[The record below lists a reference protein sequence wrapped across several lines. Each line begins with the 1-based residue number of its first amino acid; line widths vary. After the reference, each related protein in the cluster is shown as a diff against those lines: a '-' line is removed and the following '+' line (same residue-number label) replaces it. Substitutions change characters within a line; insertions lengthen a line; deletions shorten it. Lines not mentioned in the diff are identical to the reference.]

1 MKKSAILLS
10 LLVMFSLS
18 CDKSYKFYAF
28 YIEKTVEVQFE
39 SGSVG
44 DFEIT
49 QDVNLAIDMVMEANN
64 SDADL
69 IEEIT
74 IEEISLRE
82 ALFNDFN
89 ELNLFIS
96 AEGITETSLA
106 TSDTTATSFDETS
119 LNVSMEKMDDYV
131 KSPAFS
137 LRTTGQ
143 LSSAHSQELEVPLNL
158 RFLVKTY
165 VK

>member
-1 MKKSAILLS
+1 MKKIAILLS
-10 LLVMFSLS
+10 LLVMVSLS

-28 YIEKTVEVQFE
+28 YIEKTVDVQFE
-39 SGSVG
+39 SGSFG

-49 QDVNLAIDMVMEANN
+49 QDVNVAIERVLEDHDT
-64 SDADL
+64 DADL

-82 ALFNDFN
+82 VLFDDFN

-106 TSDTTATSFDETS
+106 TSDTTVTSFDVTS
-119 LNVSMEKMDDYV
+119 LNVSTEIMDDYV
-131 KSPAFS
+131 KSPTFS
-137 LRTTGQ
+137 LRTSAQ
-143 LSSAHSQELEVPLNL
+143 LSSSHSPAFAVPLNL

>member
-1 MKKSAILLS
+1 MKKTTILLS

-28 YIEKTVEVQFE
+28 YIEKTIEVQFE

-44 DFEIT
+44 DFEVT
-49 QDVNLAIDMVMEANN
+49 QEVNLAIDMVLEAYDT
-64 SDADL
+64 DADL
-69 IEEIT
+69 VEEIT

-82 ALFNDFN
+82 VLFDDFN

-96 AEGITETSLA
+96 AEGVSETSLA
-106 TSDTTATSFDETS
+106 TSDTTVTSFDVTS
-119 LNVSMEKMDDYV
+119 LNVSKEKMDDYV

-137 LRTTGQ
+137 LRTIGQ
-143 LSSAHSQELEVPLNL
+143 LSSSHSQAFAVPLNL